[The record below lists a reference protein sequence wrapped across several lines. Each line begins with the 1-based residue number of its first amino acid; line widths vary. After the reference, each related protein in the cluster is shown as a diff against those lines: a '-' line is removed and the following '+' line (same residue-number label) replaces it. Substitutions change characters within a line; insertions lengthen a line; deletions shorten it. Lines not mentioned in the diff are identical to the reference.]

1 MIAETPKTRQF
12 AQAWAAFFVA
22 AVATQIS
29 FAQTLHIGR
38 GHNGN
43 GTVRA
48 EDTVFAAD
56 RFPLTLTLL
65 YHHGKVTINETKL
78 TFVIDRVGSEEAHP
92 DVVFVRVPQG
102 RNWLSA
108 DHTFISSGTYKITA
122 FDPGNKPWAS
132 KTITVKGADG
142 GTGMGSSIDGKAKVE
157 EEPAGY
163 APLPP
168 ENERVPE
175 KPKYEQLGRT
185 AGEQLA
191 DDQRK
196 RKITET
202 TGDPLLDLANGE
214 VVPLDAEDLAVLNF
228 DQAKLAFGTGISKD
242 KLAGQANTFAFDTKG
257 RYIQML
263 LENGSPIGTDR
274 LIIDVW
280 AKSTP
285 EGEYDLH
292 IGKREVGINP
302 KAKTAYFHFSF
313 FKQGEHKVSIYTK
326 DMIWVLSEY
335 LTIN

>member
-1 MIAETPKTRQF
+1 MAL
-12 AQAWAAFFVA
+12 
-22 AVATQIS
+22 
-29 FAQTLHIGR
+29 AQTLHVGR

-43 GTVRA
+43 GTVRS
-48 EDTVFAAD
+48 EDTLFAAE
-56 RFPLTLTLL
+56 RFPITLTML

-78 TFVIDRVGSEEAHP
+78 TFVIERLNSEGVDNE
-92 DVVFVRVPQG
+92 VVFVRVPQG

-108 DHTFISSGTYKITA
+108 DHTFINSGTFKITA
-122 FDPGNKPWAS
+122 FDPQNSPWAS

-142 GTGMGSSIDGKAKVE
+142 GSSGLTTAGGGNSKDE

-168 ENERVPE
+168 ENERVPD
-175 KPKYEQLGRT
+175 KPKYEQAGRPS
-185 AGEQLA
+185 GEQLA

-196 RKITET
+196 RNTSES
-202 TGDPLLDLANGE
+202 TGDPLLDLAKGE

-228 DQAKLAFGTGISKD
+228 DQAKLAFGTGLSKD
-242 KLAGQANTFAFDTKG
+242 KLAGQSNSFTFDSKG
-257 RYIQML
+257 RYVQMF
-263 LENGSPIGTDR
+263 LENGASIGTDR

-285 EGEYDLH
+285 DSDYDLH
-292 IGKREVGINP
+292 IGKREVGVNP